1 MSIENLHLHKI
12 STTSAKYSPFY
23 HINRNVSIVYLKKIF
38 ISSLGKWAPLPFYYK
53 ENQKSIA
60 FTKTT
65 QVTKCARVHTPGWSI
80 VRRVAR
86 PKHCTSSPAI
96 MSAIIVTHPGVAFGL
111 WKNRPLTWGFATH
124 KKKSRLKSSFDY
136 GV

>member
-23 HINRNVSIVYLKKIF
+23 HINRNVSIVYLKIF
-38 ISSLGKWAPLPFYYK
+38 ISSLGKWAPLSFYYE

-60 FTKTT
+60 FIKTT

-86 PKHCTSSPAI
+86 PGHCTSSSAI
-96 MSAIIVTHPGVAFGL
+96 MSAIIVTHPGRSL
-111 WKNRPLTWGFATH
+111 WALKKQASDLGFCHAQ
-124 KKKSRLKSSFDY
+124 KK
-136 GV
+136 V